1 MRERKKTKIK
11 CPFCGYQKQVEVHP
25 VFLNRLWK
33 VECEKCHKCFGVT
46 FTFE

>member
-1 MRERKKTKIK
+1 MSDKMVKIE
-11 CPFCGYQKQVEVHP
+11 CPFCGYQKQVDVKPVHLW
-25 VFLNRLWK
+25 FKLWK